1 MPTLTMQS
9 IADLTQ
15 VRREVVSM
23 WRTRSAGSEHP
34 FPPSLSSQ
42 ELVFEAGQVAA
53 WLEATGRGN
62 NPDAPLEVLLHS
74 SQFDELLEDLEASST
89 LLLIHDLMGGPLS
102 ALSTEEVLAATAPL
116 DLGGLLPPGRL
127 TDLLMRSGLVRTIDE
142 LAEAAFSG
150 RGLLDRLVSCFIRP
164 HGPWAADALTPAGT
178 AMLVEIM
185 RGLLEHAHFRID
197 PHGSGGLLLATAL
210 AAVLEDHAQPSLGLA
225 EVEGEDPVTRAAMRM
240 LAAHAGLDAVGA
252 PDPGTPH
259 LALLL
264 SQRVEDPLAFVDQ
277 IESVLLDLGPQDAA
291 VVVGPS
297 ALLVEAIADEHVR
310 EARDRLLLPTPE
322 DPAPLRY
329 AARLPKGLSR
339 FGGRRRLAMW
349 VFGTAL
355 PHAGTDCTVYGEHA
369 DTPLEASAYAAL
381 TADVAAALT
390 GGTALTAHAFLRSTR
405 LATSA
410 LLRRREFV
418 LTPFSRPSRGGGES
432 LARLWELD
440 DGLLE
445 QTLTVQATGEDG
457 TDPTISWADALDGL
471 AREIRGA
478 RLPAEAIGAPAPG
491 SVGVIGPEEVR
502 APERLGARAIDRL
515 LLEQVTA
522 RSTLT
527 APGDVVFTAEGG
539 AAALVDTAGGHVL
552 QAPARVLRCR
562 TDARRDRLLH
572 PSAVA
577 ADIARQT
584 GRDRRTWRLRTV
596 PDDAVPALDAA
607 AQRVQERRAHLHRQ
621 LSRLDRLEDEL
632 IQAVAAGTLTATLT
646 TPTKEN

>member
-89 LLLIHDLMGGPLS
+89 LLLIHDLVGGPLS

-116 DLGGLLPPGRL
+116 DLGGLVPPGRL
-127 TDLLMRSGLVRTIDE
+127 TDLLLRSGLVRTIDE

-164 HGPWAADALTPAGT
+164 HGPWAAVALTPAGT
-178 AMLVEIM
+178 AMLVEIV

-225 EVEGEDPVTRAAMRM
+225 EVDAEDPVSRAAVRM
-240 LAAHAGLDAVGA
+240 LAAHAGPDAVGA

-310 EARDRLLLPTPE
+310 TARDCLLLPTPE

-355 PHAGTDCTVYGEHA
+355 PHAGTDWTVYGEHA

-646 TPTKEN
+646 TLTKEN